1 MGTIC
6 YNFSKYTLAAMSLV
20 FLIISVTV
28 ITLVAC
34 MLSDK
39 TYLVSIAEEGN
50 NYEAGLYILLC
61 TGILMLIVSVL
72 GWCSAFKH
80 SRYCLATFCSI
91 MLVIVV
97 AQVAFAG
104 WLYAHKDRLDEL
116 VRSSVIN
123 TVKDEYGEIQCR
135 TQIMDTIQSTLECCG
150 ANGPADWAGSKYS
163 NQKIGQSSQ
172 SQLTFDVS
180 NADNMFMIPK
190 SCCKNANSEEC
201 ISGVYAKIAGIVSSA
216 IYSEGCMEKL
226 VTTLKSQTC
235 HFMGAAILVLA
246 LEILSLILALICC
259 CKGEPSDRYKA

>member
-1 MGTIC
+1 M
-6 YNFSKYTLAAMSLV
+6 YESRMSANERKRTWIHSLSSECTSRKKEV
-20 FLIISVTV
+20 FIPGCLCNLSTRQIASFFQRFFLIARLCSFAIVRPRQLEFYFACLLQIISVTV

-61 TGILMLIVSVL
+61 TGILMLIVSIL

-80 SRYCLATFCSI
+80 SRYCLATFFSI

-123 TVKDEYGEIQCR
+123 TVKVIPFL
-135 TQIMDTIQSTLECCG
+135 IMKLNYYIPNPTTI
-150 ANGPADWAGSKYS
+150 
-163 NQKIGQSSQ
+163 
-172 SQLTFDVS
+172 
-180 NADNMFMIPK
+180 
-190 SCCKNANSEEC
+190 
-201 ISGVYAKIAGIVSSA
+201 YARDDSW
-216 IYSEGCMEKL
+216 M
-226 VTTLKSQTC
+226 
-235 HFMGAAILVLA
+235 
-246 LEILSLILALICC
+246 
-259 CKGEPSDRYKA
+259 

>member
-1 MGTIC
+1 MGTFC

-20 FLIISVTV
+20 FLVISVTV

-61 TGILMLIVSVL
+61 TGILMLIVSIL

-135 TQIMDTIQSTLECCG
+135 TQIMDTIQNTLECCG

-163 NQKIGQSSQ
+163 NQESSQ
-172 SQLTFDVS
+172 SQLTFSVS
-180 NADNMFMIPK
+180 DANTFKIPK
-190 SCCKNANSEEC
+190 SCCKDPNSAACNE
-201 ISGVYAKIAGIVSSA
+201 GRQMKIAGVVSFA

-226 VTTLKSQTC
+226 VTTLKSQTY
-235 HFMGAAILVLA
+235 HFIGGAILVLA

-259 CKGEPSDRYKA
+259 CKGGPSDRYKA

>member
-1 MGTIC
+1 MGTFC

-80 SRYCLATFCSI
+80 SRYCLATFFSI

-104 WLYAHKDRLDEL
+104 WLYAHRDRLDEL

-135 TQIMDTIQSTLECCG
+135 TQIMDTIQATLECCG
-150 ANGPADWAGSKYS
+150 ANGPADWAGSKYAS
-163 NQKIGQSSQ
+163 QESSQ
-172 SQLTFDVS
+172 SQLRLSFGVS
-180 NADNMFMIPK
+180 NANNVFKIPK
-190 SCCKNANSEEC
+190 SCCKDATSTACSE
-201 ISGVYAKIAGIVSSA
+201 GRLMKVAGTVSSA

-226 VTTLKSQTC
+226 VTTLKTQSY

-259 CKGEPSDRYKA
+259 CKGGPSDRYKA

>member
-1 MGTIC
+1 MVISVLSGYVYKKFKIFLSPLQPLVERLFLT
-6 YNFSKYTLAAMSLV
+6 SLTFNV
-20 FLIISVTV
+20 ISYLLQIISVTV

-123 TVKDEYGEIQCR
+123 TVKVIKFPF
-135 TQIMDTIQSTLECCG
+135 L
-150 ANGPADWAGSKYS
+150 
-163 NQKIGQSSQ
+163 
-172 SQLTFDVS
+172 L
-180 NADNMFMIPK
+180 
-190 SCCKNANSEEC
+190 
-201 ISGVYAKIAGIVSSA
+201 
-216 IYSEGCMEKL
+216 
-226 VTTLKSQTC
+226 
-235 HFMGAAILVLA
+235 
-246 LEILSLILALICC
+246 
-259 CKGEPSDRYKA
+259 

>member
-1 MGTIC
+1 MYESRMSANERKRTRIHSLSSECTSRKKEVFIPGCLCNLSTRQIASFFQRF
-6 YNFSKYTLAAMSLV
+6 FSNRSLV
-20 FLIISVTV
+20 FIRDRPRQLEFHFACLLQIISVTV

-61 TGILMLIVSVL
+61 TGILMLIVSIL

-80 SRYCLATFCSI
+80 SRYCLATFFSI

-123 TVKDEYGEIQCR
+123 TVKVIPFL
-135 TQIMDTIQSTLECCG
+135 IMKLNYCIPNPTTI
-150 ANGPADWAGSKYS
+150 
-163 NQKIGQSSQ
+163 
-172 SQLTFDVS
+172 
-180 NADNMFMIPK
+180 
-190 SCCKNANSEEC
+190 
-201 ISGVYAKIAGIVSSA
+201 YARDDSR
-216 IYSEGCMEKL
+216 M
-226 VTTLKSQTC
+226 
-235 HFMGAAILVLA
+235 
-246 LEILSLILALICC
+246 
-259 CKGEPSDRYKA
+259 

>member
-1 MGTIC
+1 MATFC

-61 TGILMLIVSVL
+61 TGILMLIVSIL

-80 SRYCLATFCSI
+80 SRYCLATFFSI

-97 AQVAFAG
+97 AQIAFAG

-123 TVKDEYGEIQCR
+123 TVKVEYGEIQCR
-135 TQIMDTIQSTLECCG
+135 TQIMDTIQTTLECCG
-150 ANGPADWAGSKYS
+150 ANGPADWAGSKYAS
-163 NQKIGQSSQ
+163 QDSSRFNFQ
-172 SQLTFDVS
+172 VS
-180 NADNMFMIPK
+180 NSNNILFKIPK
-190 SCCKNANSEEC
+190 SCCKDPTSAACNEGRQMKVAA
-201 ISGVYAKIAGIVSSA
+201 VVSSA
-216 IYSEGCMEKL
+216 IYNEGCMEKL
-226 VTTLKSQTC
+226 VTTLKSQTY

-259 CKGEPSDRYKA
+259 CKGGPSDRYKA

>member
-80 SRYCLATFCSI
+80 SRYCLATFFSI

-135 TQIMDTIQSTLECCG
+135 TQIMDTIQATLECCG
-150 ANGPADWAGSKYS
+150 ANGPMDWAGSKYAS
-163 NQKIGQSSQ
+163 QDSSQ
-172 SQLTFDVS
+172 ARVTFGVS
-180 NADNMFMIPK
+180 STNNVFKIPK
-190 SCCKNANSEEC
+190 SCCKDASSAEC
-201 ISGVYAKIAGIVSSA
+201 NEGRQLKIAGVVSSA
-216 IYSEGCMEKL
+216 IYSAGCMEKL
-226 VTTLKSQTC
+226 VTTLKTQTY
-235 HFMGAAILVLA
+235 HFMSAAILVLA

-259 CKGEPSDRYKA
+259 CKGGPSDRYKA